1 MMFTLHGVEAY
12 GNIDYDDDGEEN
24 AWKVTLSQNVSLGLP
39 WSRPRFV
46 STQPGDVE
54 TKGNTVKTT
63 NVDTL
68 SFGAMFEAWW

>member
-1 MMFTLHGVEAY
+1 ML
-12 GNIDYDDDGEEN
+12 
-24 AWKVTLSQNVSLGLP
+24 
-39 WSRPRFV
+39 RFYTTV
-46 STQPGDVE
+46 GDVE